1 MLCYKLRTR
10 QEGYLELKKASD
22 QQLNTAKINKTQSLK
37 FQDQR
42 KGVQAEILKYQFL
55 DSAWFGEGS
64 EDKLRNKQM
73 QRAILNVIA
82 QPLLGVV

>member
-42 KGVQAEILKYQFL
+42 KGV
-55 DSAWFGEGS
+55 
-64 EDKLRNKQM
+64 
-73 QRAILNVIA
+73 
-82 QPLLGVV
+82 